1 MEVNEFYDD
10 TSPEIWKKVIG
21 NDLHY
26 HVGWGV
32 GDILYNAIKHL
43 YQFIDEGSII
53 LDCGCGWGGTGKVLK
68 RDMSCDVTGVT
79 ISKVQSDYISDNNLF
94 PVVLSDLHDY
104 VPNRNYDV
112 CLFVESFC
120 HLKNPKKVL
129 NNLVEYTK
137 KFIIREYHLKTDGYP
152 QKYID
157 NWLMNMYT
165 KDELSCFFTE
175 LDFKMT
181 YFEEHYNE
189 ALEPTL
195 DLWLHNLDKVDNIE
209 KTEHIKLLELSAR
222 YLKQHKEQIL
232 KDIGLSTFIF
242 ERHD

>member
-26 HVGWGV
+26 HVGWGD

-43 YQFIDEGSII
+43 YQFIDEESII

-68 RDMSCDVTGVT
+68 RDMNCDVTGVT
-79 ISKVQSDYISDNNLF
+79 ISQVQSDYISDNNLF
-94 PVVLSDLHDY
+94 PVILSDLHDY
-104 VPNRNYDV
+104 VPSKNYDV

-129 NNLVEYTK
+129 NNLVGHTK
-137 KFIIREYHLKTDGYP
+137 KFIVREYHLKVDGYP

-157 NWLMNMYT
+157 NWMMNMYT
-165 KDELSCFFTE
+165 KDELSSFFTE
-175 LDFKMT
+175 LDYEMT

-222 YLKQHKEQIL
+222 YLKHHKEQIL
-232 KDIGLSTFIF
+232 RDIGLSTFIF
-242 ERHD
+242 EKL

>member
-26 HVGWGV
+26 HVGWGE

-43 YQFIDEGSII
+43 YQFVDKKSTI

-68 RDMSCDVTGVT
+68 RDLNCDVTGVT
-79 ISKVQSDYISDNNLF
+79 ISQVQSDYITDNNLF

-104 VPNRNYDV
+104 LPNKNYDA

-120 HLKNPKKVL
+120 HLKKPEKVL
-129 NNLVEYTK
+129 NNLVDHTN
-137 KFIIREYHLKTDGYP
+137 KFIIREYYLKTGGCS

-175 LDFKMT
+175 LDYKMT
-181 YFEEHYNE
+181 YFEDHYNK

-209 KTEHIKLLELSAR
+209 KTKHIKLLELSAR
-222 YLKQHKEQIL
+222 YLKQNKEQIL
-232 KDIGLSTFIF
+232 NDIGLSTFIF
-242 ERHD
+242 EKL